1 MKFYLLALAITLLL
15 ASCTKTASDITEP
28 VTTSDAWQ
36 PEFFLYKWD
45 EGGSAYLV
53 AVEYIVSFNLPTSE
67 ELTNQNFNH

>member
-1 MKFYLLALAITLLL
+1 MKFYLLTLAITLLL
-15 ASCTKTASDITEP
+15 ASCTKKASHIAEP

-36 PEFFLYKWD
+36 PEIFLYKWD

-53 AVEYIVSFNLPTSE
+53 AVEYIVSLSQLTSE